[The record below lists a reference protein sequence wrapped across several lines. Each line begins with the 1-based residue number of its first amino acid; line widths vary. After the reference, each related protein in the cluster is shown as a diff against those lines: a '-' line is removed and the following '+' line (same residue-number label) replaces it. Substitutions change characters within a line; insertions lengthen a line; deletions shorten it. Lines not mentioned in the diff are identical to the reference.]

1 MSTLIKPTQL
11 CLYRGKGGRGYI
23 RLWPPGWGTV
33 QIGTGEAPPLC
44 PSGND
49 LRGCWCS
56 CSPHGRGSLPGRPPL
71 SWSPQTPESTSP
83 CLFGGEERTRR
94 SRRGNACRH
103 WLGGLQPKRISRKRI
118 FFGGAGRRFLT
129 CGVEKVEQEGP
140 LVGLFHPD
148 HFLGDVLR
156 GGADTAHGQEN
167 VILQEITCKDL
178 VFKKQK
184 TKQGMTC

>member
-11 CLYRGKGGRGYI
+11 CLYRGKGVGGGGYI

-56 CSPHGRGSLPGRPPL
+56 CSPRGRGSLPGRPPL

-83 CLFGGEERTRR
+83 CLFGGGRENSALKTRERLPALARWLAAKEDLAER
-94 SRRGNACRH
+94 DFF
-103 WLGGLQPKRISRKRI
+103 LGGRASFSHLWR
-118 FFGGAGRRFLT
+118 
-129 CGVEKVEQEGP
+129 
-140 LVGLFHPD
+140 
-148 HFLGDVLR
+148 
-156 GGADTAHGQEN
+156 
-167 VILQEITCKDL
+167 
-178 VFKKQK
+178 
-184 TKQGMTC
+184 

>member
-11 CLYRGKGGRGYI
+11 CLYAGDLGVGGYI

-56 CSPHGRGSLPGRPPL
+56 CSPRGRGSLPGRPPL
-71 SWSPQTPESTSP
+71 SWSPQTPESASP
-83 CLFGGEERTRR
+83 CLFGGKREL
-94 SRRGNACRH
+94 RRGTLAAA
-103 WLGGLQPKRISRKRI
+103 GSEGLNGKG
-118 FFGGAGRRFLT
+118 FFFWAGRRFLT
-129 CGVEKVEQEGP
+129 CGIEKVEQEGP

-156 GGADTAHGQEN
+156 GGADAAHGQEN

-178 VFKKQK
+178 VF
-184 TKQGMTC
+184 